1 MPQVENR
8 LFRVPSYMFFKGS
21 PTFVETFNLPPLSAE
36 NHGDTWPGANS
47 ENPIVLPDDVRC
59 EDFKNLLKALYPR

>member
-1 MPQVENR
+1 M
-8 LFRVPSYMFFKGS
+8 FRVPSYMFFKES
-21 PTFVETFNLPPLSAE
+21 STFVETFNLALSAE
-36 NHGDTWPGANS
+36 NHGDTWPGMNS